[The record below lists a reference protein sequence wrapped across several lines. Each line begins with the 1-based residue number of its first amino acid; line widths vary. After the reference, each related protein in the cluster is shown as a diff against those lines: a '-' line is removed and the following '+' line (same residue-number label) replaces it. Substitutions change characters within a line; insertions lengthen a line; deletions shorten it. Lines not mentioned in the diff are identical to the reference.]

1 MATVAY
7 NLTLNK
13 VKLKYRGMFETQKSG
28 KKTSS
33 GMNGLKIKNSEHVA
47 GLFYFIPL

>member
-1 MATVAY
+1 
-7 NLTLNK
+7 
-13 VKLKYRGMFETQKSG
+13 MFETQKSG

-47 GLFYFIPL
+47 GLFYFIPLWRHKHAKLTVFFVTS